1 MKISDSIRYVGV
13 NEHQLDLFEGIFDVP
28 NGMAYN
34 SYVIVDEKIAVM
46 DSVGEGFGEEWLS
59 KIQEAT
65 GGRKPDYLVV
75 HHMEM
80 DHSANIQKFLE
91 VYPDAKIVASKMAFV
106 MLKSLF
112 GNALGD
118 ITAKQIVVADGAT
131 LELGTHQLQFIAA
144 SNVHWPEVMF
154 SYETAEKVLFS
165 ADAFG
170 KFGALDV
177 EDSEGWACEARR
189 YYFGIVGKFGANV
202 QNVFKKLEG
211 KSIEQICSLHGPVLD
226 ADIEKYLNYYRTWSS
241 YSVESEGIVIAYTS
255 VYGNT
260 KKAVEKLAEIL
271 NAKGAKKVVVV
282 DLARDD
288 IYECV
293 EEAFR
298 YGKLVLAS
306 TTYNA
311 GVFPTMRE
319 FIELLNERNY
329 QNRTIA
335 FIENGAWAPAANKAM
350 EKLLEGAKSITFA
363 STKVSI
369 KIAMTDAN
377 VAQLEALAAEL
388 V

>member
-211 KSIEQICSLHGPVLD
+211 KSIEKICSLHGPVLD

-363 STKVSI
+363 SIKVSI

>member
-112 GNALGD
+112 GNAIGD

-211 KSIEQICSLHGPVLD
+211 KSIEKICSLHGPVLD

-260 KKAVEKLAEIL
+260 KTAVENLAEIL

-350 EKLLEGAKSITFA
+350 EKLLEGANSITFA

>member
-144 SNVHWPEVMF
+144 YNVHWPEVMF

-211 KSIEQICSLHGPVLD
+211 KSIEKICSLHGPVLD

>member
-211 KSIEQICSLHGPVLD
+211 KSIEKICSLHGPVLD

>member
-177 EDSEGWACEARR
+177 EHSEGWACEARR

-211 KSIEQICSLHGPVLD
+211 KSIEKICSLHGPVLD

-363 STKVSI
+363 SIKVSI

>member
-112 GNALGD
+112 GNAIGD
-118 ITAKQIVVADGAT
+118 ITAKQIVVADCAT

-211 KSIEQICSLHGPVLD
+211 KSIEKICSLHGPVLD

>member
-211 KSIEQICSLHGPVLD
+211 KSIEKICSLHGPVLD
-226 ADIEKYLNYYRTWSS
+226 ADIEKYLNYYRTWSN

>member
-13 NEHQLDLFEGIFDVP
+13 NENQLDLFEGIFDVP

-211 KSIEQICSLHGPVLD
+211 KSIEKICSLHGPVLD

>member
-112 GNALGD
+112 GNAIGD

-211 KSIEQICSLHGPVLD
+211 KSIEKICSLHGPVLD

>member
-112 GNALGD
+112 GNAIGD

-144 SNVHWPEVMF
+144 SNVHWPEVML

-211 KSIEQICSLHGPVLD
+211 KSIEKICSLHGPVLD

>member
-177 EDSEGWACEARR
+177 EASEGWACEARR

-211 KSIEQICSLHGPVLD
+211 KSIEKICSLHGPVLD

-298 YGKLVLAS
+298 YGKLGLAS

>member
-112 GNALGD
+112 GYAIGD

-211 KSIEQICSLHGPVLD
+211 KSIEKICSLHGPVLD

>member
-1 MKISDSIRYVGV
+1 M
-13 NEHQLDLFEGIFDVP
+13 
-28 NGMAYN
+28 
-34 SYVIVDEKIAVM
+34 
-46 DSVGEGFGEEWLS
+46 
-59 KIQEAT
+59 
-65 GGRKPDYLVV
+65 
-75 HHMEM
+75 
-80 DHSANIQKFLE
+80 
-91 VYPDAKIVASKMAFV
+91 
-106 MLKSLF
+106 
-112 GNALGD
+112 
-118 ITAKQIVVADGAT
+118 
-131 LELGTHQLQFIAA
+131 
-144 SNVHWPEVMF
+144 
-154 SYETAEKVLFS
+154 
-165 ADAFG
+165 
-170 KFGALDV
+170 
-177 EDSEGWACEARR
+177 
-189 YYFGIVGKFGANV
+189 
-202 QNVFKKLEG
+202 
-211 KSIEQICSLHGPVLD
+211 HGPVLD

-298 YGKLVLAS
+298 YGKLVLVS

-350 EKLLEGAKSITFA
+350 EKLLEGAKRTA
-363 STKVSI
+363 VGARKGSI
-369 KIAMTDAN
+369 KMARTDAN
-377 VAQLEALAAEL
+377 GAQLEALAAEL